1 MTIVYLLSVL
11 LIVLV
16 SISAIPAASAQTG
29 WYFGAGTGE
38 AETDVALSDIDDGSL
53 TSGSFDDSDTGTKFF
68 AGFRF
73 KENVAVEGAFVDLGE
88 VSIDAT
94 SNGSGFLYVPGPV
107 SAEADADGINI
118 ALVGIWSVGEK
129 VDVIGKLGFFMWD
142 SEVSI
147 SNGGVTLS
155 GDDDGS
161 DPMFGFG
168 VQFSGKQVGIR
179 HNAFWMKPSSGLP
192 AGINRELKRT
202 DRGVAMLA

>member
-1 MTIVYLLSVL
+1 MKIGYLLSAL

-16 SISAIPAASAQTG
+16 SISTIPAVSAQPG
-29 WYFGAGTGE
+29 WYFGAGIGE
-38 AETDVALSDIDDGSL
+38 AETDLSLSDLDDGSFI
-53 TSGSFDDSDTGTKFF
+53 SGSVDDSDTGTKFF

-73 KENVAVEGAFVDLGE
+73 KENVAVEGALVDLGE

-94 SNGSGFLYVPGPV
+94 SNGSGFFFFPGPV
-107 SAEADADGINI
+107 SAEADIDGINI
-118 ALVGIWSVGEK
+118 ALVGIWPVGDN

-147 SNGGVTLS
+147 SNGGFTVS
-155 GDDDGS
+155 DDDDGT

-179 HNAFWMKPSSGLP
+179 VEFE
-192 AGINRELKRT
+192 RFTE
-202 DRGVAMLA
+202 VAEEDFDLLSVSIFFTPQEK

>member
-1 MTIVYLLSVL
+1 MKIGCLLSVL

-29 WYFGAGTGE
+29 WYFGAGIGE

-53 TSGSFDDSDTGTKFF
+53 TSGSTDDSDTGTKFF

-118 ALVGIWSVGEK
+118 ALVGIWPVGEK
-129 VDVIGKLGFFMWD
+129 VDVIGKLGFFAWD
-142 SEVSI
+142 ADASASNSAFGSVSI
-147 SNGGVTLS
+147 
-155 GDDDGS
+155 DDDGT
-161 DPMFGFG
+161 DPMFGVG
-168 VQFSGKQVGIR
+168 GQFRVGKKVGIR
-179 HNAFWMKPSSGLP
+179 VEFERFADVFDVDVDLLSVSIFFTGGEK
-192 AGINRELKRT
+192 
-202 DRGVAMLA
+202 